1 MKNICKKMIGIILIA
16 ILITSAN
23 VALAVTQSEIDSQK
37 NQQSQINSQID
48 EAKEKQKEIEAK
60 KSEAQKQVESINS
73 QIDSYEA
80 QIDDLDAQ
88 IADANAKIKEAEEK
102 IEENQKEYDKKQE
115 TLKKRLVAIYEAGE
129 TSYLDVLLSSSS
141 LMDFI
146 SNYYLVSELT
156 EMDAQLMET
165 LEKQR
170 QEIENSKKEIE
181 ESKQT
186 LTTAKASK
194 ENVANELKSAKSE
207 KDKYVAQLSDEEA
220 KVQKEI
226 DELKNHESSISSKIK
241 KMQQE
246 YDEQIKKNN
255 SSNNG
260 SINNGTS
267 SYGFG
272 WPVSN
277 HTIGTSYGVAGSYWS
292 SGYHTGI
299 DFPVLSGTPVYS
311 VGDGQV
317 FDTGYNSA
325 YGNFVEIYHGNNVYS
340 FYAHATSVRVS
351 VGQKV
356 SKGQQIMISG
366 STGNVS
372 GPHLHFEIRTPGYRY
387 ANCVNPRPYLP

>member
-1 MKNICKKMIGIILIA
+1 MKNICKKIIGIMLISILLTTTNI
-16 ILITSAN
+16 
-23 VALAVTQSEIDSQK
+23 ALAVTQEEIDKQK
-37 NQQSQINSQID
+37 NQQSQISNQID
-48 EAKEKQKEIEAK
+48 EAEEKQKELEEK

-73 QIDSYEA
+73 QIDSYESQIDKLEA
-80 QIDDLDAQ
+80 QID
-88 IADANAKIKEAEEK
+88 DANAKIKEAEEK
-102 IEENQKEYDKKQE
+102 IEQNKEEYEKKQE

-129 TSYLDVLLSSSS
+129 TTYLDVLLSSSS
-141 LMDFI
+141 LIDFI

-170 QEIENSKKEIE
+170 QEIENAKKEIE
-181 ESKQT
+181 ENKQT
-186 LTTAKASK
+186 LTTAKESK
-194 ENVANELKSAKSE
+194 ENIANELKSAKTE
-207 KDKYVAQLSDEEA
+207 KDKYVAQLSEEEA
-220 KVQKEI
+220 KIQKEI

-241 KMQQE
+241 QMQKE
-246 YDEQIKKNN
+246 YDEQMSKNN
-255 SSNNG
+255 NTNNG
-260 SINNGTS
+260 SINNGSS

-277 HTIGTSYGVAGSYWS
+277 HTIGTNYGVAGSYWS

-325 YGNFVEIYHGNNVYS
+325 YGNFVEIYHGNNIYS
-340 FYAHATSVRVS
+340 FYAHATSVQVS

-366 STGNVS
+366 RTGNVS